1 MTGNGN
7 GTAGVGGHI
16 ARHDVA
22 MIDSH
27 HTHSYSADSSATA
40 GSPLPLPLHHFKDN
54 EQLTISSIDKT
65 DQDEINKVI
74 QHKNK
79 KLALEYKQKV
89 AQRRREAYQT
99 TKGM

>member
-1 MTGNGN
+1 
-7 GTAGVGGHI
+7 
-16 ARHDVA
+16 

-27 HTHSYSADSSATA
+27 NSHSHSYSANSSATA

-79 KLALEYKQKV
+79 KLALEYKQEV